1 MNGRYRRVEFFT
13 SAVDGQG
20 RLAWS
25 QTAWLFSEDDHF
37 YTGDHDEE
45 KRVPGKEELSILMVS
60 PSPRMWTG
68 PRISEDL
75 GGFCNLA

>member
-1 MNGRYRRVEFFT
+1 VNGRYRRVEFFT

-45 KRVPGKEELSILMVS
+45 KRVPGKEELSILVVS
-60 PSPRMWTG
+60 PSSQDVDGSSYLRRPW
-68 PRISEDL
+68 RIL
-75 GGFCNLA
+75 